1 MFGLMTEREHE
12 SIMLDLECELVHE
25 RKQGEALVQRIQ
37 LGEDYRARLEYEI
50 ESTKRANREL
60 VRKMDE
66 LGIELDEKKARI
78 DRLVFLLKEKELM
91 IGSLE
96 ARYRGK
102 DGENGPSQ
110 SAPNGADSSPRR
122 GEPRAQGKRSFD
134 SPVGLAQDDRGEG
147 RQEAGA

>member
-1 MFGLMTEREHE
+1 MFGLISRRKHE
-12 SIMLDLECELVHE
+12 DLMLSKECELQYQQQKNQTLAE
-25 RKQGEALVQRIQ
+25 RIQ

-60 VRKMDE
+60 ARKMDE
-66 LGIELDEKKARI
+66 IGIELDEKKARI

-102 DGENGPSQ
+102 GTEEEMDTE
-110 SAPNGADSSPRR
+110 
-122 GEPRAQGKRSFD
+122 SFD
-134 SPVGLAQDDRGEG
+134 SGSKLGMSHASRASECSAQDDISEGVG
-147 RQEAGA
+147 RQEEGS